1 VNPARSVPGSAITG
15 FGGTVIR
22 PDQPGYDTAAY
33 GRTIERLR
41 QVKAVYDPANVFR
54 LNQNI
59 EPAAAPA

>member
-1 VNPARSVPGSAITG
+1 MIPG

-22 PDQPGYDTAAY
+22 PDQPGYDSAP
-33 GRTIERLR
+33 
-41 QVKAVYDPANVFR
+41 DNVFQ